1 MHFGKTETYINSY
14 LVAGRYSS
22 PKSLDQPNTSHS
34 HLLGSFTIFNMRFSA
49 IVALVT
55 SVALVSA
62 TPSPAVAASSLVA
75 RSGDGSIELTKRSG
89 CGSTGPL
96 GDGHFIWWITAPC
109 TPGTQKTCQVTDKT
123 GCLPGE
129 TSKIGSVEVD
139 NPDDTTQIAKKSGTN
154 TLPFTCPPGG
164 QVRCQANFNDND
176 DGPSYS
182 LRVF

>member
-1 MHFGKTETYINSY
+1 
-14 LVAGRYSS
+14 
-22 PKSLDQPNTSHS
+22 
-34 HLLGSFTIFNMRFSA
+34 MRFSA
-49 IVALVT
+49 ILALVT
-55 SVALVSA
+55 SLALVSA
-62 TPSPAVAASSLVA
+62 TPSPAADSSLVA
-75 RSGDGSIELTKRSG
+75 RSGDGSIELAKRSG

-96 GDGHFIWWITAPC
+96 GDGHFIWWITASC

-123 GCLPGE
+123 GCLPGD